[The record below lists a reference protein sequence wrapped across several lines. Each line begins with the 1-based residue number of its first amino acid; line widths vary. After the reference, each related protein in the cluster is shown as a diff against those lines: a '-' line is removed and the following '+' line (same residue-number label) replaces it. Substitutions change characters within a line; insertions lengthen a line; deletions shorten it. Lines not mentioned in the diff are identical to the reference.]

1 MNPDPFPEEY
11 LLEINQAIRNSED
24 LNYNLRKAYI
34 PGRPNITESQ
44 IRKAVTLKSIKT
56 TVLIADGTKILITW

>member
-1 MNPDPFPEEY
+1 MNTDTFPEEY

-34 PGRPNITESQ
+34 PARPNITEAQ
-44 IRKAVTLKSIKT
+44 IRKVATLKSIKT
-56 TVLIADGTKILITW
+56 ATLIAGGTKVLITW